1 MSERQA
7 GDDDFEAVFRDLLP
21 TAIAAA
27 QRILGERAAAEDA
40 AAEAFARAYVAWRRV
55 SALPYRD
62 AWILRVTVNQA
73 IDAARRRPRWL
84 PVSPTSDPSDPVA
97 TRLALAQA
105 LRALPRRQRDV
116 IVLRHL
122 GGFSEAEVAEA
133 LDLSENTVKT
143 HNARGM
149 AKLREKCTC
158 LAVRKLTAKILLSR
172 KSGSVLLAL
181 STQISTNGGL
191 SEREVKELTV
201 KPEGFP

>member
-1 MSERQA
+1 MGTHIVAGGGSRERQA

-27 QRILGERAAAEDA
+27 QRIVGERAAAEDA

-149 AKLREKCTC
+149 AKLRERLDT
-158 LAVRKLTAKILLSR
+158 LS
-172 KSGSVLLAL
+172 LD
-181 STQISTNGGL
+181 
-191 SEREVKELTV
+191 
-201 KPEGFP
+201 